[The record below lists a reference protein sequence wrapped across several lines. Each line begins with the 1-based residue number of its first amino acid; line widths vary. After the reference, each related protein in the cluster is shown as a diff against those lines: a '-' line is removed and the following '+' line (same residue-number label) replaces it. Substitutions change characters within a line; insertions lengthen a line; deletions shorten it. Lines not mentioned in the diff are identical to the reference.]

1 MTALKTIQKPTHW
14 FALHTKS
21 RSEQKVFERLQLAG
35 HESFLPL
42 ITEERQ
48 WSDRKKKIRTPLIKS
63 YVFIKAA
70 KKDLVSIYTVPGV
83 VGVLKYLGIPAKIT
97 EVEINNLKIIANNS
111 ENVSNIAPCL
121 LKNGTPVQVIMG
133 PFEGLIAVYQSN
145 KGKHRIIVNIEAL
158 NSFTEISLPLNHI
171 KKL

>member
-1 MTALKTIQKPTHW
+1 MTAKQNQPTTHW

-48 WSDRKKKIRTPLIKS
+48 WSDRKKKITTPLIKS
-63 YVFIKAA
+63 YVFIKAPN
-70 KKDLVSIYTVPGV
+70 KDLVSIYKIPGV
-83 VGVLKYLGIPAKIT
+83 VGVLKYLGVPGKIT

-111 ENVSNIAPCL
+111 ENVSTIAPCQ
-121 LKNGTPVQVIMG
+121 LKSGKPVQITQG
-133 PFEGLIAVYQSN
+133 PFKGLIAVYLYHN
-145 KGKHRIIVNIEAL
+145 GKHRIIIQIEAL
-158 NSFTEISLPLNHI
+158 NTFTEISLPLSHI
-171 KKL
+171 KEL

>member
-1 MTALKTIQKPTHW
+1 MTAIKTFEKPTHW
-14 FALHTKS
+14 FALYTKS
-21 RSEQKVFERLQLAG
+21 RSEQKVFERLQQAG
-35 HESFLPL
+35 HTSFLPL

>member
-1 MTALKTIQKPTHW
+1 MTAKQNQPKTHW
-14 FALHTKS
+14 FALYTKS

-48 WSDRKKKIRTPLIKS
+48 WSDRKKKITTPLIKS
-63 YVFIKAA
+63 YVFIKAPN
-70 KKDLVSIYTVPGV
+70 KDLVSIYKIPGV

-111 ENVSNIAPCL
+111 EDISTITPFL
-121 LKNGTPVQVIMG
+121 LKNGTAVQVIKG
-133 PFEGLIAVYQSN
+133 PFEGLIAIYQSN

>member
-1 MTALKTIQKPTHW
+1 MTAKQNQPTSHW

-21 RSEQKVFERLQLAG
+21 RSEQKVFEQLQLAG

-70 KKDLVSIYTVPGV
+70 KKDLISIYTVPGV

-97 EVEINNLKIIANNS
+97 EVEINNLKIIANNR
-111 ENVSNIAPCL
+111 ENVSTIAPCL
-121 LKNGTPVQVIMG
+121 LKNGTPVQVIKG